1 MSVTL
6 GVLISTFLQETMR
19 LSGIVILSHIVTLN
33 GQRRDHSTHLNT
45 ESPAFL
51 QVWWYALGW
60 AVGVELYGIAHGYL
74 QLAVYRDV
82 LEDDA
87 LVYGES
93 DLVEEALTAQ
103 SEGRRYVSSVLKS
116 PEERV
121 PEQNT
126 QPTLT
131 RLSTAFSGRNTPIPA
146 YLDEE
151 MARLLAVRTRVEL
164 EQVYGIPPPV
174 RSFTVAFTIA
184 IHFYPAIRIYPFLSR
199 AFRDSIPSSMHMA
212 SH

>member
-6 GVLISTFLQETMR
+6 GVLISTFLQETRR

-51 QVWWYALGW
+51 QVWWYALCW

-93 DLVEEALTAQ
+93 DLVEEALTAP
-103 SEGRRYVSSVLKS
+103 SEIRRYVSSLRKS
-116 PEERV
+116 P
-121 PEQNT
+121 
-126 QPTLT
+126 
-131 RLSTAFSGRNTPIPA
+131 
-146 YLDEE
+146 
-151 MARLLAVRTRVEL
+151 
-164 EQVYGIPPPV
+164 
-174 RSFTVAFTIA
+174 
-184 IHFYPAIRIYPFLSR
+184 
-199 AFRDSIPSSMHMA
+199 
-212 SH
+212 